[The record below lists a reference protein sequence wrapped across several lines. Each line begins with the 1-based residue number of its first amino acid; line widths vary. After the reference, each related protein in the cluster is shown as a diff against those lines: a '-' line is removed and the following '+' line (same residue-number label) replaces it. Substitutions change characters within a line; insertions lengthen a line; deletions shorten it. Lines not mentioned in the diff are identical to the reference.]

1 MKKSTILAATL
12 IILIV
17 AFFSCRK
24 NDPMYDGVNCNNNC
38 FTIVGTV
45 IDTPSMKGIAN
56 ADVRLYFNE
65 DQSLSIFRNA
75 KYVGR
80 TSSDANGKYQFRF
93 DGSSLSK
100 STDGYYFIKIT
111 EQAYFLDTYINRL
124 NNSFQLDSSHFNK
137 TEIKNFILFRNAKL
151 NLRIKG
157 AALATDH
164 VTVSTDFG
172 GLPTGWVIKGRRTID
187 TSFTIPVGGDIYTR
201 VYLDFAKNGVA
212 QRIIDST
219 KVPQQTTGQMIISF

>member
-1 MKKSTILAATL
+1 MKLSTIITGVAITL
-12 IILIV
+12 FFI
-17 AFFSCRK
+17 FFSCRK
-24 NDPMYDGVNCNNNC
+24 NKPLYDGVNCNNNC

-45 IDTPSMKGIAN
+45 IDTPSMQGIKN

-65 DQSLSIFRNA
+65 DQSLSIFRNT
-75 KYVGR
+75 KYVGK
-80 TSSDANGKYQFRF
+80 TFTDANGKYQFRF
-93 DGSSLSK
+93 DGTALSK

-111 EQAYFLDTYINRL
+111 EQAHFLDSYFNRL

-137 TEIKNFILFRNAKL
+137 TVIKDFIMFRNAKL

-172 GLPTGWVIKGRRTID
+172 GLPAGWVLKGRRTID
-187 TSFTIPVGGDIYTR
+187 TSFIIPVGGDIYTR
-201 VYLDFAKNGVA
+201 VYLDFAKNGIG

-219 KVPQQTTGQMIISF
+219 KVTQQTTGQMIISF